1 MKKFM
6 MAFVLA
12 FAMVFSTFAGVNA
25 AGSKTA
31 SLVLKKASK
40 SGVVLSSK
48 IVSKKGVAAKYN
60 KMSVVSVAKA
70 LKGQKVVKAKGVKLS
85 KLKKL
90 SKMVRIYRKKKKS
103 SKNTKVTLKV
113 PNLSKKVKK
122 VYALHYNAKAKKW
135 YITKLT
141 INRKNKTVTGKWNRL
156 GTTALVYTA

>member
-48 IVSKKGVAAKYN
+48 IVSKKGVAAKY
-60 KMSVVSVAKA
+60 KKKSVSVAKA

-90 SKMVRIYRKKKKS
+90 SKMVRIYRK
-103 SKNTKVTLKV
+103 NHLRTLK
-113 PNLSKKVKK
+113 
-122 VYALHYNAKAKKW
+122 
-135 YITKLT
+135 
-141 INRKNKTVTGKWNRL
+141 
-156 GTTALVYTA
+156 

>member
-6 MAFVLA
+6 LAFVLA

-48 IVSKKGVAAKYN
+48 ITSKKGVAAKYN
-60 KMSVVSVAKA
+60 KKSTSVAKA

-90 SKMVRIYRKKKKS
+90 SKMVRIYRTKKRS

-113 PNLSKKVKK
+113 PNLSKKVKN
-122 VYALHYNAKAKKW
+122 VYALHYSAKAKKW

>member
-6 MAFVLA
+6 MAFVRA

-31 SLVLKKASK
+31 SFVLKKASK

-60 KMSVVSVAKA
+60 KKSVSVSKA

-141 INRKNKTVTGKWNRL
+141 INRKKKTVTGKWNRL

>member
-6 MAFVLA
+6 MAFVLT
-12 FAMVFSTFAGVNA
+12 FAMVSSTFAGVNA
-25 AGSKTA
+25 AESKTA

-48 IVSKKGVAAKYN
+48 IISKKGVAAKYN
-60 KMSVVSVAKA
+60 KKSTSVAKA

-90 SKMVRIYRKKKKS
+90 SKMVRIYRKKNKS

>member
-12 FAMVFSTFAGVNA
+12 FAMVFSTFASVNA

-48 IVSKKGVAAKYN
+48 ITSKKGVAAKYN
-60 KMSVVSVAKA
+60 KKSVSVAKA

-90 SKMVRIYRKKKKS
+90 SKMVRIYRTKKRS

-122 VYALHYNAKAKKW
+122 VYALHYSAKAKKW

>member
-12 FAMVFSTFAGVNA
+12 FAMVFSAAASVNA

-31 SLVLKKASK
+31 ELVLKTASK
-40 SGVVLSSK
+40 SDVVLSSK
-48 IVSKKGVAAKYN
+48 ITSKKAVAKKYN
-60 KMSVVSVAKA
+60 KKSTSVAKA
-70 LKGQKVVKAKGVKLS
+70 LKGQKVVKPKGVKLS

-90 SKMVRIYRKKKKS
+90 TKMIRIYRKKNKS

-122 VYALHYNAKAKKW
+122 AYALHYSAKNKKW
-135 YITKLT
+135 YVTKLT

-156 GTTALVYTA
+156 GTTAIVYM